1 MSVFIKILKTI
12 SRSLLYVSY
21 VAIAGMAIMTVFNV
35 VMRYIFNSPVIGVTE
50 VSQMFLIVAM
60 TALAHSCVEG
70 RFIAVGAF
78 VDHTPKKLNISI
90 EIVMGAVALV
100 FFFFVGWQLI
110 VQVGVSY
117 STHEAYF
124 MIKAPRWPMYLILGI
139 SFLATALATIAYV
152 IERLQNFTPAKEK
165 NVFDENPDLAI
176 LALSEDDDFALAGK
190 GGEEQ

>member
-21 VAIAGMAIMTVFNV
+21 AAIGVMAVMTVFNV
-35 VMRYIFNSPVIGVTE
+35 IMRYVFNNPAKGVTE
-50 VSQMFLIVAM
+50 VSQMLLIIAM

-78 VDHTPKKLNISI
+78 VDRVPKKLNISI
-90 EIVMGAVALV
+90 EIAMGAIALA
-100 FFFFVGWQLI
+100 FFFFVGWQLL
-110 VQVGVSY
+110 VQVGVSI

-124 MIKAPRWPMYLILGI
+124 MIKAPRWPMYLVLGI

-176 LALSEDDDFALAGK
+176 LALSDEEDLAIA
-190 GGEEQ
+190 GEEGAEQ

>member
-1 MSVFIKILKTI
+1 MSAFIKILKTV

-21 VAIAGMAIMTVFNV
+21 AAIAAMAVMTVFNV
-35 VMRYIFNSPVIGVTE
+35 IMRYIFNSPVIGVTE
-50 VSQMFLIVAM
+50 ISQMLLIIAM
-60 TALAHSCVEG
+60 TGLAHSCVEG

-78 VDHTPKKLNISI
+78 VDHVPKKLNISI
-90 EIVMGAVALV
+90 EVVMGAIALA

-117 STHEAYF
+117 STFEAYF

-152 IERLQNFTPAKEK
+152 IERLRNFTPAKEK

-176 LALSEDDDFALAGK
+176 LALSEDDDFAVTGE
-190 GGEEQ
+190 GGAKQ